1 MEDALKLLLERGVI
15 SRKQMRELARERF
28 ASLPELRQ
36 RLLNAG
42 WIDAPDWKEL
52 ESALPD
58 GEDLAADGAP
68 PSRSA
73 LLREVESTALRVAKT
88 ETTVLLLGESGVG
101 KSRLAELIHRASAR
115 RKGPLVT
122 VACGS
127 FPETLLESELFG
139 VEKGAY
145 TGATKSREGR
155 FARARGGT
163 VFLDE
168 IGELTPPLQVKLL
181 RVLQERRVEPL
192 GSSEELEVDIRLIAA
207 TNRNLEADVRAG
219 RFREDL
225 FFRLNVVPLTLPAL
239 RERKEDVL
247 PLAQYFLERQSEKHN
262 RIFTLDDPR
271 ALAALE
277 GYSWPGNI
285 RELENCI
292 ERLVVL
298 SDAGRIR
305 YEDLPPRIL
314 RETGRL
320 PAPARPRER
329 PAAPDATDAGERLP
343 TLREA
348 ELQLI
353 TTALERHRGNVNRA
367 ALALGVH
374 RNTLARKI
382 EEFGLDRR
390 AFRRARRDSAA
401 LKSS

>member
-15 SRKQMRELARERF
+15 SRKQMRELTRERF
-28 ASLPELRQ
+28 ASLAELRG
-36 RLLNAG
+36 RLLAAG

-52 ESALPD
+52 ETALSDDVAP
-58 GEDLAADGAP
+58 AADRAP

-73 LLREVESTALRVAKT
+73 LLREVEATALRVAKT

-207 TNRNLEADVRAG
+207 TNRNLDADVRAG
-219 RFREDL
+219 KFREDL

-239 RERKEDVL
+239 RERKEDVP

-262 RIFTLDDPR
+262 RVFTLDDPR

-320 PAPARPRER
+320 PAPSRPRER
-329 PAAPDATDAGERLP
+329 PAAVDADPAERLP

-390 AFRRARRDSAA
+390 AFRRARRDAA
-401 LKSS
+401 VLKSS